1 MDETAC
7 PGCGGYWGADDADAW
22 DECPGCGY
30 SAAQDGGDDGGY
42 GDEYD
47 HFALEDGDLYGVD
60 GGHRDRRPPRSHE
73 PEPAGPLTTAV
84 GIAAGTVFVGS
95 LVVVAVPMMVAVAAT
110 ETVRRLWRS
119 GPDGE

>member
-7 PGCGGYWGADDADAW
+7 PGCGGYWG
-22 DECPGCGY
+22 
-30 SAAQDGGDDGGY
+30 
-42 GDEYD
+42 
-47 HFALEDGDLYGVD
+47 
-60 GGHRDRRPPRSHE
+60 DRRPPRSHE

-119 GPDGE
+119 GTDGE